1 MRWRF
6 VDKITAVHPWQKIS
20 GIKAIGL
27 EEYCLLEPL
36 GREYVLPESLVIE
49 CCVELARWLVT
60 VSSSFSLIAL
70 LSGIDGFAFARP
82 AEGGNV
88 LEIHADLRGRSNADV
103 SVECSV
109 TARGRTVAAGR
120 LTLDS
125 LPLLDGP
132 DREEMAGRWRELH
145 GPA

>member
-6 VDKITAVHPWQKIS
+6 VDKITAMQPWQKIS

-27 EEYCLLEPL
+27 EEYYLLEPL

-49 CCVELARWLVT
+49 CCVELARWLVS

-70 LSGIDGFAFARP
+70 LSEIDDFAFARS
-82 AEGGNV
+82 AKGGEV
-88 LEIHADLRGRSNADV
+88 LEIHANLLGRSNADV

-109 TARGRTVAAGR
+109 TARGRAVAAGR

-125 LPLLDGP
+125 LPLLDGS